1 MRKLPVTKILTS
13 LMVLMILTFSL
24 APAIA
29 EAGSGDD
36 TGVAGSTAVIHY
48 QEGEGEEG
56 GAEGGS
62 LAGTGIALGLIGFVL
77 LIVAVVAV
85 IGAVSLGVIGLGYWQ
100 SESGD

>member
-1 MRKLPVTKILTS
+1 MRKLPVTKLLTS
-13 LMVLMILTFSL
+13 LLVLMIMTLSL

-29 EAGSGDD
+29 EARSGDD
-36 TGVAGSTAVIHY
+36 TGVADSTAVIHY

-56 GAEGGS
+56 GPEGG

-77 LIVAVVAV
+77 LIVAVVAI
-85 IGAVSLGVIGLGYWQ
+85 IGAVSLGIIGLGYWQ